1 MREVVTI
8 GIVDNDPLAS
18 YALISLLHLNQ
29 APLNML
35 WSACSGLEALRKCN
49 TLKPDV
55 VLTDIE
61 MPDIDGIALSRL
73 LTKKYPKIV
82 IIGLTAFQVVKEDKT
97 IAESGII
104 TILPKE
110 ISTTELIRHIGI
122 AVSSKELISWT
133 TLSQQQKKP
142 TTQEL
147 QVLRL
152 YSEGYTTQSIAH
164 RMHCGETTVK
174 TYMRRSFNKLKVN
187 TRTEAISIC
196 IREGWI

>member
-29 APLNML
+29 APLNIL

-73 LTKKYPKIV
+73 LTKKYPKII

-142 TTQEL
+142 TSQEL

-164 RMHCGETTVK
+164 CMHCGETTVK